1 MIERMDK
8 GQRTYGTQLQ
18 PFNGRSNLQDAAEE
32 AADLVQYL
40 VNEMYERELLE
51 GFLQELV
58 DEYEKVKPMA
68 VATLPARFT
77 DALENVSLWLRQS
90 RGEAL

>member
-1 MIERMDK
+1 MIERMEK
-8 GQRTYGTQLQ
+8 GQRIYGTQLQ
-18 PFNGRSNLQDAAEE
+18 PFNGRRNLQDAAEE

-58 DEYEKVKPMA
+58 DEYEKVKPMVA
-68 VATLPARFT
+68 ATLPAKFT
-77 DALENVSLWLRQS
+77 DSLENVSLWLRQVK
-90 RGEAL
+90 GENS